1 MPELRKDP
9 IIDRWVIIST
19 ERNQRPVFLA
29 DQAEVPKPGAICPLC
44 PGNEPMTPP
53 EVFALRPASVS
64 SPPNSPN
71 WSLRVVPNKFPAL
84 RIEGD
89 LNKQGIGLYD
99 KMNGIGA
106 HEVIVETPLHSQ
118 TLAGMDVP
126 SVRNVFVA
134 YRERT
139 LDLLKDRR
147 FKFVMIFKNSGST
160 AGASLAHS
168 HSQLIAL
175 PIIPSRLSEEIKGS
189 LNYYKSKDRCVFCDI
204 VAQES
209 EERKRIIYENDH
221 FIAISPFASRF
232 PFEAWILPKRH
243 EESFLSPKHD
253 DNYLSIADAIS
264 TVLRKHE
271 KILNSPPYNY
281 MIHTAPVELSGA
293 PYYHWHIEITPRLTK
308 QAGFEWGTGF
318 YINPTP
324 PEEAT
329 IYLQEADV

>member
-1 MPELRKDP
+1 
-9 IIDRWVIIST
+9 
-19 ERNQRPVFLA
+19 
-29 DQAEVPKPGAICPLC
+29 
-44 PGNEPMTPP
+44 
-53 EVFALRPASVS
+53 
-64 SPPNSPN
+64 
-71 WSLRVVPNKFPAL
+71 
-84 RIEGD
+84 
-89 LNKQGIGLYD
+89 
-99 KMNGIGA
+99 MNGIGA
-106 HEVIVETPLHSQ
+106 HEVIVETPLHTQ
-118 TLAGMDVP
+118 TLTGMDVP

-243 EESFLSPKHD
+243 EESFLSSKHD

>member
-19 ERNQRPVFLA
+19 ERSQRPVFLA

-53 EVFALRPASVS
+53 EVFAIRPASVS

-99 KMNGIGA
+99 EMNGIGA
-106 HEVIVETPLHSQ
+106 HEVIVETPLHTQ
-118 TLAGMDVP
+118 TLTGMDVP

-243 EESFLSPKHD
+243 EESFLSSKHD

>member
-19 ERNQRPVFLA
+19 ERSQRPVFLA

-53 EVFALRPASVS
+53 EVFAIRPASVS

-89 LNKQGIGLYD
+89 LKKQGIGLYD

-243 EESFLSPKHD
+243 EESFLSSKHD